1 MASKPSE
8 PEKGIG
14 AADKAQAAG
23 RAVPVNRVSHVEGSQ
38 QVDAAAKAAPLSALQ
53 GVTGVGKTVS
63 ADRVASIADRLR
75 RGVIT
80 NQQAVE
86 ELIEDTIRA
95 SLPGLTESS
104 PLSQKLREILQSYAK
119 DDPYLFAKVR
129 RLSGDQE

>member
-8 PEKGIG
+8 PQKGIG

-23 RAVPVNRVSHVEGSQ
+23 RAAPVQKISNVEGSE
-38 QVDAAAKAAPLSALQ
+38 QVEAAAKAAPIGAPAAI
-53 GVTGVGKTVS
+53 GAVGKAVS

-75 RGVIT
+75 KGVIT
-80 NQQAVE
+80 PPQAVE
-86 ELIEDTIRA
+86 ELIEDTVRA

-104 PLSQKLREILQSYAK
+104 PLTQKLREILQSYAK

>member
-1 MASKPSE
+1 M
-8 PEKGIG
+8 
-14 AADKAQAAG
+14 
-23 RAVPVNRVSHVEGSQ
+23 
-38 QVDAAAKAAPLSALQ
+38 Q
-53 GVTGVGKTVS
+53 GVAAVGKTVS

-80 NQQAVE
+80 NTQAVE
-86 ELIEDTIRA
+86 ELIEDTIRT